1 MSATAATRR
10 LKPSRTGSG
19 TNMESYRDE
28 ILCWAAEQYG
38 TEPERLWAAYPDY
51 EVLRRADS
59 GKWYALIADVPRA
72 KLGLDGE
79 GRVDILNVKCDSRM
93 IGSLLSEPG
102 FRPAYHMSRGNWV
115 TILLDGTVKPEQIFP
130 LLEMSYGLV
139 APKRRSPRK
148 RGKAEWEDG

>member
-1 MSATAATRR
+1 
-10 LKPSRTGSG
+10 
-19 TNMESYRDE
+19 MESYRDE
-28 ILCWAAEQYG
+28 ILRWATEQYG

-59 GKWYALIADVPRA
+59 GKWYALFADVPRA

-93 IGSLLSEPG
+93 IGSPLSEPG
-102 FRPAYHMSRGNWV
+102 FRSAYHMSRGNWV

-130 LLEMSYGLV
+130 LLEMSYELV
-139 APKRRSPRK
+139 APKIRK
-148 RGKAEWEDG
+148 RRKSGQEGG

>member
-1 MSATAATRR
+1 
-10 LKPSRTGSG
+10 
-19 TNMESYRDE
+19 MESYRDE
-28 ILCWAAEQYG
+28 TLRWAAEQYG

-59 GKWYALIADVPRA
+59 GKWYALFADVPRA

-93 IGSLLSEPG
+93 IGSPLSEPG
-102 FRPAYHMSRGNWV
+102 FRSAYHMSRGNWV

-130 LLEMSYGLV
+130 LLEMSYELV
-139 APKRRSPRK
+139 APKIRK
-148 RGKAEWEDG
+148 RRKSGQEGG

>member
-1 MSATAATRR
+1 
-10 LKPSRTGSG
+10 
-19 TNMESYRDE
+19 MESYRGA
-28 ILCWAAEQYG
+28 ILRWAAEQYG

-59 GKWYALIADVPRA
+59 GKWYALIADVPRG

-102 FRPAYHMSRGNWV
+102 FRPAYHMSRSNWITV
-115 TILLDGTVKPEQIFP
+115 LLDGTVKPEQIFP
-130 LLEMSYGLV
+130 LLEISYGLV
-139 APKRRSPRK
+139 APKRKSLRK
-148 RGKAEWEDG
+148 RGEPEWGNG